1 MKQGNSVARDLPP
14 PGSEANTI
22 PHTWQY
28 VGDTP
33 AIRQSYDSH
42 TQIIRYSIVSHTPKC
57 IIYVADT
64 FQIRQTYATSRLL
77 MRYQYASCAVHL
89 HASVSP
95 AYYQGHRPMS
105 NVPLAYL

>member
-28 VGDTP
+28 VGDTL

-42 TQIIRYSIVSHTPKC
+42 SHANNTLLNRQVYAKMYNTLCRYVSDTSDIRYK
-57 IIYVADT
+57 YVT
-64 FQIRQTYATSRLL
+64 
-77 MRYQYASCAVHL
+77 
-89 HASVSP
+89 HALSL
-95 AYYQGHRPMS
+95 R
-105 NVPLAYL
+105 